1 MLGWREEQA
10 ALGPSGIIRKMR
22 ESLGEARTALNEISS
37 KEPHD
42 PFRVLI
48 GTILSHR
55 TKDEKTAEA
64 VERLFSEYRDAY
76 SLATAPV
83 ERVAELIKPVGF
95 YNVKSRRI
103 VEVAAIISKERGGEV
118 PDTLDALME
127 LPSVGRKTANC
138 VLVYAFGKAAI
149 PVDTHVHRIANRLGL
164 AQTDKPEETEK
175 CLEAYFPRGLWVDV
189 NEVFVSFGKMVCK
202 PVGPRC
208 SDCLLAGAC
217 RYYGEISRLRKAG
230 RNAKA

>member
-1 MLGWREEQA
+1 MPGWREEQA

-22 ESLGEARTALNEISS
+22 ESLGDARTALNEISS

-64 VERLFSEYRDAY
+64 VERLFSEYGDAY
-76 SLATAPV
+76 SLAAAPV
-83 ERVAELIKPVGF
+83 ERVAQLIKPVGF

-103 VEVAAIISKERGGEV
+103 VEVASIISKDRGGEV

-164 AQTDKPEETEK
+164 VQTDRPEETEH
-175 CLEAYFPRGLWVDV
+175 CLETYFPKEMWVDV
-189 NEVFVSFGKMVCK
+189 NDVFVSFGKSVCR

-208 SDCLLAGAC
+208 GDCLLAGAC
-217 RYYGEISRLRKAG
+217 RYSAGVPSSRKGKRT
-230 RNAKA
+230 